1 MSSIEKKLHS
11 NEQIPVEKLKLK
23 SVFFL
28 FYYLSTFKSV
38 HYFSKS
44 WSWFLM
50 SHLYNLVNCDPCLW
64 IHVTHGGQ
72 NTLQITTDRR
82 GLEHKKFMYIKI
94 HTTKIH
100 VSRYILQKNH
110 VYQDTYYKNSCLSRY
125 ILQKFMFI
133 KIHTTK
139 IHVYQDIYPVLL
151 IFFSLLKIKVTIKS
165 KLKTY

>member
-1 MSSIEKKLHS
+1 MSSTEKKLHS

-28 FYYLSTFKSV
+28 FYYFSTFKSV

-44 WSWFLM
+44 WRWFLM
-50 SHLYNLVNCDPCLW
+50 THLYNLVNCDPCLW
-64 IHVTHGGQ
+64 IHVIHGGQ

-100 VSRYILQKNH
+100 VS
-110 VYQDTYYKNSCLSRY
+110 QDTYYKNLCLSRY

-151 IFFSLLKIKVTIKS
+151 IFFSLLKIKVTIQS